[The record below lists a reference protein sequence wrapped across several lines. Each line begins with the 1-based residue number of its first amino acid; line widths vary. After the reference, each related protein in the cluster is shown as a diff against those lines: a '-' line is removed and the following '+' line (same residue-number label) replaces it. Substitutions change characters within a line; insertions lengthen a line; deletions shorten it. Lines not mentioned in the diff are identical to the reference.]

1 MMNTGERETHRSW
14 LLEVCGLP
22 TASGKEDRVIEWIRA
37 WAAKRPDVSLSA
49 DYAGNLHLALEA
61 PAWAGGARRP
71 VYFTAHMDHPAFVVE
86 RVLGAASV
94 EASFRGGV
102 MADYFTNAGV
112 AIHTSRGVVRGR
124 VVRQIVPE
132 EGVKQGPL
140 KRYEIKVESS
150 GGASGVNVGDVA
162 TWDLPAA
169 EIKDG
174 ILHAPVCD
182 DLAALVA
189 AFAAFDVLRRVSPR
203 EDVRLLLTR
212 AEEVGFVG
220 AIASCRAGRPATM
233 PVDARVIALEN
244 SRAMGEVLVGGGP
257 IVRVGDRLSVFS
269 PSLTEAIAARAEEHA
284 AAVSGGVGAAS
295 PTATQ
300 KSSEMSAWRWQRRLM
315 SGGACEASVFCA
327 SGYEAT
333 CVCLPLGNYHNM
345 GDLDA
350 VQSGT
355 NTRPATI
362 EREFISVLDF
372 EGLVDLLIACGTR
385 LPESRSLLPRFEKLW
400 GDMAYVLGDV
410 GDARA

>member
-1 MMNTGERETHRSW
+1 M
-14 LLEVCGLP
+14 
-22 TASGKEDRVIEWIRA
+22 IEWIRA
-37 WAAKRPDVSLSA
+37 WAATRPDVSLSA

-61 PAWAGGARRP
+61 PKWSGGARRP

-86 RVLGAASV
+86 RVLGTASV
-94 EASFRGGV
+94 EATFRGGV
-102 MADYFTNAGV
+102 MADYFTDAGV
-112 AIHTSRGVVRGR
+112 AIHTTGGVVRGR
-124 VVRQIVPE
+124 VVGPIVPG
-132 EGVKQGPL
+132 EGVKPGPL
-140 KRYEIKVESS
+140 KRYGIQFESD
-150 GGASGVNVGDVA
+150 GGASSVRVGDVA
-162 TWDLPAA
+162 TWDLPPA
-169 EIKDG
+169 EIKNG

-189 AFAAFDVLRRVSPR
+189 ALAAFDVLRRVSPR

-220 AIASCRAGRPATM
+220 AIASCRAGRSATM

-244 SRAMGEVLVGGGP
+244 SRAMGEVLVQAAQTRGLDKQAEAVPTPPESDGGDRHAGRGARGGG
-257 IVRVGDRLSVFS
+257 L
-269 PSLTEAIAARAEEHA
+269 
-284 AAVSGGVGAAS
+284 GGVGTAS
-295 PTATQ
+295 PTGTQ

-350 VQSGT
+350 VQAGT
-355 NTRPATI
+355 NTMPATI